1 MVGFMDDLAGKTFCR
16 RCNAWVEVAHQHSP
30 SGRVQLGRLS
40 SANLVNS
47 RERVRGR
54 LQVVNRERWLDGER
68 VRDGDRLELLLAAGN
83 WVVGSIRGGDNST
96 PTLEIELGG
105 SWESSHG
112 REEPVTA
119 FITLPGDATLRW
131 SQVRDLAEGSFDGAA
146 GREDDDDRD

>member
-1 MVGFMDDLAGKTFCR
+1 MGNIR
-16 RCNAWVEVAHQHSP
+16 
-30 SGRVQLGRLS
+30 SG
-40 SANLVNS
+40 N
-47 RERVRGR
+47 
-54 LQVVNRERWLDGER
+54 
-68 VRDGDRLELLLAAGN
+68 
-83 WVVGSIRGGDNST
+83 NST
-96 PTLEIELGG
+96 PTLEIELSS